1 MKKNIVEYSQKMEN
15 IYRESSKIIN
25 YLAKVPTLTSG
36 YDSPCQEGRSFYSSF
51 LKGLKS
57 SFGWFLEGPR
67 GWSLQDNWDANL
79 TTALVRT

>member
-1 MKKNIVEYSQKMEN
+1 
-15 IYRESSKIIN
+15 
-25 YLAKVPTLTSG
+25 
-36 YDSPCQEGRSFYSSF
+36 
-51 LKGLKS
+51 LKS